1 MNDESAPGLRSRLSA
16 FRLDLTPL
24 RTSRDFRL
32 KFVAETVFYLG
43 FMVGYV
49 TVPWQLYSLTHSNFA
64 VGTFGL
70 VQIVPLIAAGLYGGA
85 LADRADRRR
94 ILVLAGVVQ
103 VLGTASRR
111 DRDALLPDRPAGR

>member
-1 MNDESAPGLRSRLSA
+1 MATDESCRGVRSRLA
-16 FRLDLTPL
+16 ALRLDLTPL

-32 KFVAETVFYLG
+32 LFVAKTVFYLG

-49 TVPWQLYSLTHSNFA
+49 TVPWQLYALTRSNLA

-70 VQIVPLIAAGLYGGA
+70 VQIVPLIVAGLYGGA

-94 ILVLAGVVQ
+94 ILVVAGAVQ
-103 VLGTASRR
+103 VLGTA
-111 DRDALLPDRPAGR
+111 G